1 MEIINFLVLSA
12 ILGALVFCALAW
24 EPDIKPM
31 IFTKP
36 KDVEL
41 RPEFKLGCL
50 VHAGCLFGAALLFVV
65 LQIVGID
72 SSIYRALTCIACL
85 ALSIFLGNHITKR
98 MLRRIFFETAIAN
111 RMNPEDYAKTLSPH
125 FVVEYIESHLHD
137 KKALE
142 KQIKYHKSRRHISE
156 ACAWAFLVAYCDK
169 RP

>member
-1 MEIINFLVLSA
+1 MKIINFLVLST
-12 ILGALVFCALAW
+12 ILGAFVFCVLAW
-24 EPDIKPM
+24 DTDIKPR

-36 KDVEL
+36 SEVHL
-41 RPEFKLGCL
+41 RPEFKLGCF
-50 VHAGCLFGAALLFVV
+50 VHAGCLFVAAILFVV

-98 MLRRIFFETAIAN
+98 MLRRIFFEASIAN

-125 FVVEYIESHLHD
+125 FVVEYIETHLHD
-137 KKALE
+137 KQALV
-142 KQIKYHKSRRHISE
+142 KQIKYYKSRRHISD